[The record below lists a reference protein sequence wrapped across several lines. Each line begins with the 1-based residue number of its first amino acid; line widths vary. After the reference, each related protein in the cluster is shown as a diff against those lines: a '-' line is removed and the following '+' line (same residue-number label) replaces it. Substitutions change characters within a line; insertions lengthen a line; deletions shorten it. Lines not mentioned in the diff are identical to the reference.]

1 MFACDHDGVVPD
13 ILVMGKALGGGIVP
27 IAATLCQR
35 ELDVCGDFAL
45 GHYTH
50 EKNPVTCRAALT
62 TIEII
67 EDEGLVENAA
77 GTGTWA
83 LERMNDMMDAHQVI
97 GDVRGR
103 GFLLGID
110 LVTDRASKEPASE
123 LAEEIF
129 YRCLKNGLSF
139 KISMGCVLSLYP
151 ALVTTRD
158 DMEKALGII
167 DAAIADASRALSTK
181 SKPF

>member
-1 MFACDHDGVVPD
+1 
-13 ILVMGKALGGGIVP
+13 
-27 IAATLCQR
+27 
-35 ELDVCGDFAL
+35 VCGDYAL

-67 EDEGLVENAA
+67 EDEDLVENADIVGA
-77 GTGTWA
+77 WA
-83 LERMNDMMDAHQVI
+83 LERMNDMMDRNGAI

-110 LVTDRASKEPASE
+110 LVQDRASKEPAKD
-123 LAEEIF
+123 LAEEVF
-129 YRCLKNGLSF
+129 YRCLENGLSF
-139 KISMGCVLSLYP
+139 KISMGCVLTLYP

-158 DMEKALGII
+158 DMEKALSII
-167 DAAIADASRALSTK
+167 DEAIVAAA
-181 SKPF
+181 